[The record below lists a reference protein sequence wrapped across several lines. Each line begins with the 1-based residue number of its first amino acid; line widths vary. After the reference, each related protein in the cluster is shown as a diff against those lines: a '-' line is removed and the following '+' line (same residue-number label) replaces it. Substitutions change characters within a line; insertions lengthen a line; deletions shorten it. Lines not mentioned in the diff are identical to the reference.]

1 MGESLNGLKRTMMC
15 GEPREEHVGKKITL
29 MGWVQRNRKLGA
41 LEFIDLRDKTGIMQ
55 VVFGEEINAEAFGK
69 AKGVRSEYCVAVTGE
84 VVKRESINENMPT
97 GFVELKCENIKILS
111 ESETPPI
118 YIKEDLDAAE
128 NIRLKYRYL
137 DLRRPDMHKIFE
149 IRSKTT
155 KAIRDYLE
163 ENNFL
168 DVETPILSKS
178 SPEGARDYLVPSRN
192 YPGMFYAL
200 PQSPQI
206 FKQLLMVSGFDRY
219 YQIAKCFRDE
229 DLRANRQPEFTQ
241 VDMELSFVEQE
252 DIMAVNE
259 GLIAHVFK
267 KVAGV
272 DVQLPIK
279 RMTFKDAMEKYGSD
293 KPDLRFGMEITNIT
307 EDVKDLDF
315 VVFKSAIEA
324 GGSVRALCLKGGA
337 DLGRKPLD
345 KLGEFVKTYKAKGLA
360 WIQLKEDGV
369 KSSIAK
375 FLTDDVTNSIVK
387 TMNAETGDAI
397 LIVADKNSVVFQSL
411 GALRLELAKQFDL
424 IKDKNEFNFT
434 WITEFPLFEYSE
446 EEERYKAC
454 HHPFTAPMDE
464 DLDFIESDP
473 GNVRSKAYDLVL
485 NGEELGGGSIRIH
498 DTALQER
505 MFRAL
510 GLTDEVVN
518 ERFGYLLQAFKFG
531 PPPHGGLAFGLD
543 RMIMFLAG
551 TENIKDVI
559 AFPKNQNA
567 YCYLSEAPN
576 IVDEKQLTELGIGI
590 LPKEEKN
597 DKE

>member
-55 VVFGEEINAEAFGK
+55 VVFGEEINAEAFEK
-69 AKGVRSEYCVAVTGE
+69 AKGVRSEYCLAVTGE
-84 VVKRESINENMPT
+84 VVKRESVNENMPT
-97 GFVELKCENIKILS
+97 GFVELKCESIKILS

-252 DIMAVNE
+252 DIIAVNE

-360 WIQLKEDGV
+360 WIQIKEDGV

-387 TMNAETGDAI
+387 TMNAKTGDAI

-576 IVDEKQLTELGIGI
+576 IVDEKQLTELGIAI